1 MLHMVVVTPLTL
13 DPSVLPSSP
22 TPLCRIHTKYS
33 GVKPFA
39 IHPTVLNLT
48 LATPPSVTNIAKG
61 AVDIIVPSTVPL
73 TEKDWDLLEEAVIA
87 LEGCWGHGEEGK
99 PKPGKIVICES
110 ETERILLILHHG

>member
-1 MLHMVVVTPLTL
+1 MIHMAVTTPLTL
-13 DPSVLPSSP
+13 NPSVPPSSP
-22 TPLCRIHTKYS
+22 TRPCRIHTKHS

-61 AVDIIVPSTVPL
+61 AVDIIVPSTMPL
-73 TEKDWDLLEEAVIA
+73 AEKDWDLLDEAVIA

-110 ETERILLILHHG
+110 ETERIVLILQS